1 MRHATR
7 TIVCLGLN
15 LVKQAMG
22 LGLLLSA
29 LSSQLTAQAAPTP
42 EIDPSL
48 ATSAAALLAGGL
60 LLLAGR
66 RRRE

>member
-1 MRHATR
+1 
-7 TIVCLGLN
+7 